1 MTTIL
6 LLPEYNNLGIKMS
19 DATNVQAGRA
29 EWLREAKTTLILA
42 WPLIAAQ
49 LAQIGLGT
57 TDVIMM
63 SWLGPEYLA
72 AGTLSTS
79 IMFLF
84 LIFGI
89 GIATAVSPLM
99 AQAVGREDYRSVR
112 RTVRQG
118 FWVAFLFATILVPFI
133 LQIEWIFSI
142 LGQDPELGRLAD
154 SYIQFAAFQFY
165 PFLMFT
171 VLRGFLSAHEDTS
184 VVLIATLIGIVVNAI
199 GNYALMFGNFG
210 FPRLELAGAGIST
223 IIVHS
228 VTFLF
233 GLGYVLTRQKY
244 RHYQLLLRFWKPDWQ
259 RFFEIIKV
267 GTPIGFMLTAEV
279 GLFSVAA
286 VMMGWLSTLELAAH
300 AVAIQLASISFMV
313 PLGLSQATTIRVG
326 LQYGRDN
333 HKGIGIAGWTSIALG
348 TGFMAI
354 TCTLFIL
361 FPNMFVSLFIDASK
375 PENLEV
381 FALAASYLAVAGLFQ
396 LVDGAQAMAAASLR
410 GLSDTKV
417 PMYGAIFGYWLMG
430 LPIAYYL
437 GFQTELR
444 GVGVWLGLAG
454 GLAIVAVILNWRFAL
469 REKLGL
475 LKSQE

>member
-1 MTTIL
+1 
-6 LLPEYNNLGIKMS
+6 MS

-29 EWLREAKTTLILA
+29 DWLREAKTTLILA

-63 SWLGPEYLA
+63 SWLSADHLA
-72 AGTLSTS
+72 AGGLATS

-89 GIATAVSPLM
+89 GVATAVSPLM

-118 FWVAFLFATILVPFI
+118 FWVSLMFATILVPFI
-133 LQIEWIFSI
+133 LQIEWIFEV
-142 LGQDPELGRLAD
+142 LGQDPKLGALAKG
-154 SYIQFAAFQFY
+154 YMQFAAFQFY
-165 PFLMFT
+165 PFLLFT
-171 VLRGFLSAHEDTS
+171 VLRGFLSAHGDTRI
-184 VVLIATLIGIVVNAI
+184 VLYATLIGIVVNAF
-199 GNYALMFGNFG
+199 GNYGLMFGNFG
-210 FPRLELAGAGIST
+210 LPRLELAGAGIST
-223 IIVHS
+223 IVVHT

-244 RHYQLLLRFWKPDWQ
+244 RHYALLLRFWRPDWP
-259 RFFEIIKV
+259 RFFEIIRV

-286 VMMGWLSTLELAAH
+286 IMMGWLGTQALAAH
-300 AVAIQLASISFMV
+300 LIAIQLASISFMV

-326 LQYGRDN
+326 LQYGRGSN
-333 HKGIGIAGWTSIALG
+333 FGVGVAGWTSIAIG

-354 TCTLFIL
+354 TCALFVV
-361 FPNMFVSLFIDASK
+361 FPNVFVSLFIDPTQ
-375 PENLEV
+375 PENLAV
-381 FALAASYLAVAGLFQ
+381 FGLAVSYLAVAGLFQ

-417 PMYGAIFGYWLMG
+417 PMYAAIFGYWLMG
-430 LPIAYYL
+430 LPIGYYL
-437 GFQTELR
+437 GFHTELR

-469 REKLGL
+469 RERFGL
-475 LKSQE
+475 LKPQAEMQ

>member
-1 MTTIL
+1 M
-6 LLPEYNNLGIKMS
+6 MS

-29 EWLREAKTTLILA
+29 DWLREAKTTLILA

-63 SWLGPEYLA
+63 SWLSADHLA
-72 AGTLSTS
+72 AGGLATS

-89 GIATAVSPLM
+89 GVATAVSPLM

-118 FWVAFLFATILVPFI
+118 VWVSLMFATILVPFI
-133 LQIEWIFSI
+133 LQIEWIFEV
-142 LGQDPELGRLAD
+142 LGQDPKLGALAKG
-154 SYIQFAAFQFY
+154 YMQFAAFQFY
-165 PFLMFT
+165 PFLLFT
-171 VLRGFLSAHEDTS
+171 VLRGFLSAHGDTRI
-184 VVLIATLIGIVVNAI
+184 VLYATLIGIVVNAF
-199 GNYALMFGNFG
+199 GNYGLMFGNFG
-210 FPRLELAGAGIST
+210 LPRLELAGAGIST
-223 IIVHS
+223 IVVHT

-244 RHYQLLLRFWKPDWQ
+244 RHYALLLRFWRPDWP
-259 RFFEIIKV
+259 RFFEIIRV

-286 VMMGWLSTLELAAH
+286 IMMGWLGTQALAAH
-300 AVAIQLASISFMV
+300 LIAIQLASISFMV

-326 LQYGRDN
+326 LQYGRGSN
-333 HKGIGIAGWTSIALG
+333 FGVGVAGWTSIAIG

-354 TCTLFIL
+354 TCALFVV
-361 FPNMFVSLFIDASK
+361 FPNVFVSLFIDPTQ
-375 PENLEV
+375 PENLAV
-381 FALAASYLAVAGLFQ
+381 FGLAVSYLAVAGLFQ

-417 PMYGAIFGYWLMG
+417 PMYAAIFGYWLMG
-430 LPIAYYL
+430 LPIGYYL
-437 GFQTELR
+437 GFHTELR

-469 REKLGL
+469 RERFGL
-475 LKSQE
+475 LKPQAEMQ

>member
-1 MTTIL
+1 
-6 LLPEYNNLGIKMS
+6 MS
-19 DATNVQAGRA
+19 DATNVQAKRA
-29 EWLREAKTTLILA
+29 DWQREAKTTLILA

-49 LAQIGLGT
+49 LAQMGLGT

-63 SWLGPEYLA
+63 GWLGPQFLA

-89 GIATAVSPLM
+89 GLVTAVAPLM

-118 FWVAFLFATILVPFI
+118 FWIALLFATILVPFI
-133 LQIEWIFSI
+133 LQIEWIFKV
-142 LGQDPELGRLAD
+142 LGQDPELGKLAGT
-154 SYIQFAAFQFY
+154 YMQFAAFQFY
-165 PFLMFT
+165 PALLFM
-171 VLRGFLSAHEDTS
+171 VLRGFLSAHEDAKI
-184 VVLIATLIGIVVNAI
+184 VLIATILGIFVNGF

-223 IIVHS
+223 IIVS
-228 VTFLF
+228 TFTFLF
-233 GLGYVLTRQKY
+233 VMAYALIREKY
-244 RHYQLLLRFWKPDWQ
+244 RHYELMIRFWRPDWP
-259 RFFEIIKV
+259 RFWEILKV

-279 GLFSVAA
+279 GMFSVAA
-286 VMMGWLSTLELAAH
+286 VMMGWLGTQELAAH

-333 HKGIGIAGWTSIALG
+333 VQGVAVAGWTSIVMG
-348 TGFMAI
+348 TGFMAL
-354 TCTLFIL
+354 TCALFIL
-361 FPNMFVSLFIDASK
+361 FPGALVSLFLDPAN
-375 PENLEV
+375 PENMLA
-381 FALAASYLAVAGLFQ
+381 FGLAASYLAVAGLFQ

-417 PMYGAIFGYWLMG
+417 PMFAAIFGYWLMG
-430 LPIAYYL
+430 MPIGYIL
-437 GFQTELR
+437 GFNLGMG
-444 GVGVWLGLAG
+444 GVGIWLGLAI
-454 GLAIVAVILNWRFAL
+454 GLTIVSVILIWRFMI
-469 REKLGL
+469 RESLGL
-475 LKSQE
+475 LKPQPAD